1 MPERKEW
8 KQSNKIFEA
17 IMTENVPQV
26 NTRPQTADP
35 GSSETTKQGK
45 THTCT
50 RKTRNKTKPTRIHI
64 MSNFRKSKIKKK
76 FGRSERGKK
85 KNLPIEEHR

>member
-26 NTRPQTADP
+26 NTRPQTTDP
-35 GSSETTKQGK
+35 GSSETTKQDK
-45 THTCT
+45 HTHAPE
-50 RKTRNKTKPTRIHI
+50 KQETKQ
-64 MSNFRKSKIKKK
+64 
-76 FGRSERGKK
+76 
-85 KNLPIEEHR
+85 NLPEFISWATLESQR